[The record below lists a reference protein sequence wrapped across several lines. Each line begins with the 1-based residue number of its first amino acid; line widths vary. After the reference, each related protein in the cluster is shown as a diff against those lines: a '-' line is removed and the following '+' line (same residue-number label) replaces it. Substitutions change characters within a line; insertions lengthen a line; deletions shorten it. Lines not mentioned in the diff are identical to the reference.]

1 MLAETTVKNIILTS
15 NYINKK
21 TECKIMED
29 ILATILLIALIG
41 FLILYIFVDKPRELK
56 KVDDEEIR
64 KIMNN
69 SKSSDEEKKGELR
82 ELLIPFRYSVES
94 ETAKFIGFERRRQ
107 FKLRWAVFWFFI
119 GGLPIILYILAWNF
133 SRDRLTMNF
142 D

>member
-1 MLAETTVKNIILTS
+1 
-15 NYINKK
+15 
-21 TECKIMED
+21 MED
-29 ILATILLIALIG
+29 ILLTILSIALVG
-41 FLILYIFVDKPRELK
+41 FLILYFFVDKPRELK

-69 SKSSDEEKKGELR
+69 SKSSDEEKKGELK

-107 FKLRWAVFWFFI
+107 FKLRWAVIWFCF
-119 GGLPIILYILAWNF
+119 GGVPILLYILAWNF
-133 SRDRLTMNF
+133 SRERLTMNF

>member
-1 MLAETTVKNIILTS
+1 
-15 NYINKK
+15 
-21 TECKIMED
+21 MEN
-29 ILATILLIALIG
+29 ILAIIFLIAVIG
-41 FLILYIFVDKPRELK
+41 FLILYLFVDKPRELK

-69 SKSSDEEKKGELR
+69 SKLSDEEKKGELK

-94 ETAKFIGFERRRQ
+94 ETAKFIGFDRRRQ
-107 FKLRWAVFWFFI
+107 FKIRWAVIWFLI
-119 GGLPIILYILAWNF
+119 GGLPILLYIMAWNF

>member
-1 MLAETTVKNIILTS
+1 MLAETTVKNTILAS

-29 ILATILLIALIG
+29 ILGTILSIALIG
-41 FLILYIFVDKPRELK
+41 FLILYFFVDKPRELK

-107 FKLRWAVFWFFI
+107 FKLRWAVFWFII